1 MLPTRP
7 PADRLRRYVVG
18 DLTPDE
24 AAEVASWIKSDPN
37 AASDPSS
44 LPSPHRDSDNGSS
57 PPPMTA
63 NSGPTSVSPPH
74 KSPQTD
80 AAVCPVRIGGF
91 RIVGQL
97 GEGGMGVVYEA
108 IDETLGRRA
117 AVKVL
122 SPAFASNPDYR
133 QRFLREGKAV
143 AAIRSDHV
151 VTIYR
156 AGEEDGLLFLAMEFL
171 EGANLENWLRAQDGP
186 PDAEVV
192 LRVARDILIGLGA
205 AHEQGI
211 LHRDIKPVNL
221 WVESRT
227 GRVKLLDFGLTRE
240 IEGDDTLT
248 KPGAVLG
255 TPAYMAPEQ
264 ARGRRLDPRADLFS
278 VGAVLHRI
286 FTGQSPFARPTGPA
300 ILVAVA
306 TEDPPPLP
314 GVPPALSQFI
324 TRLLAKNPDERPIDA
339 NAALAELAAIQEPI
353 TSNSRGRTKGWLVAA
368 GFVATALLLV
378 GVIIIIRDRTGKEIA
393 RVEIPDDAAKGG
405 TAEIVGSNTGTHVVV
420 PLPTGAAVPP
430 IPPAKDS
437 SRPPTVSPQEA
448 VPGPRMVKEPPP
460 PAPADPTRVRVK
472 TETTGLIKLEG
483 GEGRFVPVGSSGTV
497 VATDPGRELYRV
509 RFDDPSLDT
518 LWLPTKV
525 TEPLKVLP

>member
-7 PADRLRRYVVG
+7 PADRLRQYALG
-18 DLTPDE
+18 ELTPDE
-24 AAEVASWIKSDPN
+24 AAEVASWIESDPN
-37 AASDPSS
+37 AASDLSS
-44 LPSPHRDSDNGSS
+44 LPPAHSDSDNGSS
-57 PPPMTA
+57 PPPLTA
-63 NSGPTSVSPPH
+63 RPRPTAVSPPH

-171 EGANLENWLRAQDGP
+171 EGANLEAWLRSQDGP
-186 PDAEVV
+186 PDASVV
-192 LRVARDILIGLGA
+192 LRVARDILTGLAA

-278 VGAVLHRI
+278 VGAVLHRM
-286 FTGQSPFARPTGPA
+286 FAGQSPFARPNGPA
-300 ILVAVA
+300 TLVAVA
-306 TEDPPPLP
+306 TEDPPPLI
-314 GVPPALSQFI
+314 GVPRALGQFI
-324 TRLLAKNPDERPIDA
+324 ARLLAKDPFNRPDDA
-339 NAALAELAAIQEPI
+339 NAALAELAAIKQSS
-353 TSNSRGRTKGWLVAA
+353 TSRERGRTKGWLVAA
-368 GFVATALLLV
+368 GFALLVLLLV

-393 RVEIPDDAAKGG
+393 RIEIPDDAAKGG
-405 TAEIVGSNTGTHVVV
+405 TAEIVDPKTGARSVI

-437 SRPPTVSPQEA
+437 PQPPIVSPKESA
-448 VPGPRMVKEPPP
+448 PGPRVVKEPPP
-460 PAPADPTRVRVK
+460 PAPANPMRVRVK
-472 TETTGLIKLEG
+472 TEITGVTKLEG

-497 VATDPGRELYRV
+497 VATDSGRELYRV

-525 TEPLKVLP
+525 TEPLKTLP